1 MLLLFSALAYYI
13 MASTIDTRISIA
25 GKNSSA
31 RTGAHGLTV
40 GDEGGGWWV
49 VRTVGGE
56 GGGWWVVRTVG
67 DEGGG
72 RFLPIWRLS
81 ALAPFEPADTQYR
94 TCQ

>member
-40 GDEGGGWWV
+40 
-49 VRTVGGE
+49 VGGFCRF
-56 GGGWWVVRTVG
+56 G
-67 DEGGG
+67 GGG

-81 ALAPFEPADTQYR
+81 ALAPFEPAGTQYR
-94 TCQ
+94 ACQ